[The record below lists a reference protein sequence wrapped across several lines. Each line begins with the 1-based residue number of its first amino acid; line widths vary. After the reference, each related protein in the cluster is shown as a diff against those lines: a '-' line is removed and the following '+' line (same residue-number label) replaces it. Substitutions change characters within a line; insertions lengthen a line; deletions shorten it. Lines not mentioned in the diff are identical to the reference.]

1 MRGVEAPRNSGADGG
16 MMTTE
21 LWILLLMLAV
31 LAVGFALMMRRLLRK
46 SKEAERAIDRTKI
59 RPWTDEE

>member
-1 MRGVEAPRNSGADGG
+1 
-16 MMTTE
+16 MTTE
-21 LWILLLMLAV
+21 LWILLLMLAA

>member
-1 MRGVEAPRNSGADGG
+1 
-16 MMTTE
+16 MTIE
-21 LWILLLMLAV
+21 LWILLFVLAV

-46 SKEAERAIDRTKI
+46 SKEAERAIDHGKI